1 MYCKFF
7 NLAEEPFNLRSDP
20 KFLFL
25 SPGYR
30 QKLAGLTY
38 GILNHKKFLVLTGD
52 IGTGKTTLISAVS
65 QYLPSNR
72 AQIAVISGQTL
83 NPSELSEMIL
93 LNFGIMEIPGSAA
106 GRIRKLQEF
115 CEAGEQSGKISA
127 VIFDEAQKLSVEAL
141 EEIRLFGNLN
151 SLGIVLAGQS
161 DLQEAFRQPELQA
174 LKQRICLW
182 LTLEPLQEAEVE
194 QYIRYRWKKAGGVA
208 SAPFSDDALEAIAQ
222 HSGGVPRLINSLCD
236 NALMKAF
243 EQERRL
249 VELSDVRDAVNR
261 LRLEDAE
268 GSVDPMVSLEEAA
281 RSDDELME
289 SVTAVESKPPSIE
302 TAFAAPLLAKFG
314 RKLPGTDK
322 LREGLAS
329 ARRFFTA

>member
-7 NLAEEPFNLRSDP
+7 DLAEEPFSLRSDP

-65 QYLPSNR
+65 QYVPSNR

-83 NPSELSEMIL
+83 SPSELSEMIL
-93 LNFGIMEIPGSAA
+93 LNFGVMEIPGSAP

-115 CEAGEQSGKISA
+115 CEAGEQNGKISA
-127 VIFDEAQKLSVEAL
+127 VIFDEAQKLSVDAL

-161 DLQEAFRQPELQA
+161 DLQETFREPALQA

-182 LTLEPLQEAEVE
+182 LTLEPLQEGEVE

-208 SAPFSDDALEAIAQ
+208 SAPFSDEALEAVAQ
-222 HSGGVPRLINSLCD
+222 HSGGVPRVINSLCD
-236 NALMKAF
+236 NALMKVF

-249 VELSDVRDAVNR
+249 VELSHVTEAVSR
-261 LRLEDAE
+261 LRLED
-268 GSVDPMVSLEEAA
+268 SVDVPDPAISGEEAE
-281 RSDDELME
+281 RSDDPFME
-289 SVTAVESKPPSIE
+289 SVTAVESKAPAME
-302 TAFAAPLLAKFG
+302 TGLATPLVAKFS

-322 LREGLAS
+322 LRDRLAS

>member
-7 NLAEEPFNLRSDP
+7 KLSEEPFNLRSDP

-65 QYLPSNR
+65 QYVPSNR

-83 NPSELSEMIL
+83 SPSELSEMIL
-93 LNFGIMEIPGSAA
+93 LNFGIMEIPASAA

-115 CEAGEQSGKISA
+115 CESGEQNGRIST

-141 EEIRLFGNLN
+141 EEIRLIGNLN

-161 DLQEAFRQPELQA
+161 DLQDAFRQPELEA
-174 LKQRICLW
+174 LRQRICLW
-182 LTLEPLQEAEVE
+182 LTLEPLQDGEVE
-194 QYIRYRWKKAGGVA
+194 QYVRYRWKKAGGIS
-208 SAPFSDDALEAIAQ
+208 SAPFAEEALQTIAE

-236 NALMKAF
+236 NALMNAF
-243 EQERRL
+243 EQQRLL
-249 VELSDVRDAVNR
+249 VEHSDVMEAVKR
-261 LRLEDAE
+261 LRLADSTEDADLSPSY
-268 GSVDPMVSLEEAA
+268 GEAA
-281 RSDDELME
+281 PSDYPIEFAAAMD
-289 SVTAVESKPPSIE
+289 SKPPGREAGLAS
-302 TAFAAPLLAKFG
+302 PLLARFS

-322 LREGLAS
+322 LLDRLAS

>member
-1 MYCKFF
+1 MYCQFF

-52 IGTGKTTLISAVS
+52 IGTGKTTLIAAVS
-65 QYLPSNR
+65 QYVPINR

-93 LNFGIMEIPGSAA
+93 LNFGITEIPGSAA

-115 CEAGEQSGKISA
+115 CEAGEQNGKISA
-127 VIFDEAQKLSVEAL
+127 VIFDEAQKLSVNAL

-161 DLQEAFRQPELQA
+161 DLQETFRQPELQA

-182 LTLEPLQEAEVE
+182 LTLEPLRESEVE
-194 QYIRYRWKKAGGVA
+194 QYVRHRWKKAGGVA
-208 SAPFSDDALEAIAQ
+208 SAPFSDDALEALAR

-236 NALMKAF
+236 NALMRAF
-243 EQERRL
+243 EQERHL
-249 VELSDVRDAVNR
+249 VELCDVTEAVSV
-261 LRLEDAE
+261 LRLED
-268 GSVDPMVSLEEAA
+268 SVDVPDPTISGEETE
-281 RSDDELME
+281 RSDDPFME
-289 SVTAVESKPPSIE
+289 SVAALESKAPSRE
-302 TAFAAPLLAKFG
+302 TGFATPLVTKFS
-314 RKLPGTDK
+314 RKLPGTDR
-322 LREGLAS
+322 LREGFAS